1 MKIPN
6 IILVEDDK
14 MLQTVFAMF
23 INDIGYN
30 LEKTFISP
38 KEAIEYCDKNTPD
51 IILMDITFPGE
62 ISGIDASKTIN
73 KKHNIPIIYI
83 SSNTDEQVINQA
95 IGETNPYGYLVKPI
109 DKTKLKITIDIALS
123 KHYDNENKHILNTIF
138 NNINLGIF
146 TLNKNYEII
155 CWNNKSEELFN
166 KDFKSVNNKN
176 IDIILPELNFTQNI
190 LPTLEASNNTITN
203 LTFNNLSLEIIS
215 NKIIDDNNKIQNII
229 CSIYEKNNISSSNI
243 NKLKLKALFESS
255 IESIILV
262 DKDLKILDYNK
273 LTEKYLNS
281 YFSKDIKQG
290 SQIIDVLSFLND
302 NELQNLINNTLE
314 GVSHYLERIIPV
326 GNKNKH
332 FKITIYPIAD
342 EQNNIDL
349 FYITLYEI
357 TQLKET
363 EEKYKNIKS
372 ELKPLFESS
381 IQRFYLCDLNYK
393 VVSFNKAAQIIIYN
407 EFNRHLKNG
416 DNILDFVPDEIG
428 REAFRKRFEEAKKGE
443 HILFKEKVKSKNKEY
458 WNETH
463 LDPILNDQGEIYRIL
478 LWTLDITESENNI
491 QALKQSQERYEL
503 VAMGGNDGIWDWNI
517 ETNEIYLSPRW
528 KEILGYN
535 ENDKLEGYGIHDKL
549 THPDDLEASKEY
561 LQKYLD
567 GESNEYYVE
576 IRLKNKSGEYIWVAE
591 RGAVLRNKEGNPI
604 RMAGSI
610 TDISDRKEKEKELNN
625 LTQTLL
631 EERNMFLKGDIIINR
646 IEANETAYFS
656 FISENVKDLL
666 GYDKSEFSNKKLSF
680 FDIIHP
686 EDKKIIEEIRLDVF
700 YNKKNTIEF
709 PYYRLIKKN
718 KDIVW
723 VKNYATIIKDKN
735 NNPIEFFGYFINIS
749 DKISTEEKLTENKLK
764 FEKLFTEASDA
775 ILILKNE
782 KITDFNNKALELFKY
797 NKQEFA
803 KINIEILNN
812 HEQETTKHFTEIF
825 KKVKHGEKQT
835 FYWKFKRKDGTTFDA
850 EVSLSA
856 ISLKNETLLQAIIRD
871 ITLRKSMEQTLKEN
885 DEKLK
890 SIYEAIPD
898 LIFIIDKNGDYLD
911 YKPDSQGILAVPKEE
926 IIGKNLIDFFGKE
939 KSKEILEKINE
950 TISSGKPG
958 TYGYYL
964 DSNIGKRKFESRIT
978 RINDFSILS
987 IVRDVTEVK
996 QPKLI

>member
-38 KEAIEYCDKNTPD
+38 KEAIEYCNKNTPD

-62 ISGIDASKTIN
+62 LSGIEASKIIN
-73 KKHNIPIIYI
+73 EKYNIPIIYI
-83 SSNTDEQVINQA
+83 SSNTDEQIINQA
-95 IGETNPYGYLVKPI
+95 IETNPYGYLVKPI

-123 KHYDNENKHILNTIF
+123 KHYDNNNNHILNTIF
-138 NNINLGIF
+138 NNINLGVF
-146 TLNKNYEII
+146 TLNKDYNII
-155 CWNNKSEELFN
+155 CWNNKSEKLFN
-166 KDFKSVNNKN
+166 KDFKSVVNKDIN
-176 IDIILPELNFTQNI
+176 IILPELNFNKDI
-190 LPTLEASNNTITN
+190 LPALKTSNNITTIITI
-203 LTFNNLSLEIIS
+203 NNLNIEL
-215 NKIIDDNNKIQNII
+215 NFDNIIDDNNKTQNII
-229 CSIYEKNNISSSNI
+229 CSAYTINSNISSSNI
-243 NKLKLKALFESS
+243 DKLKLKALFESS
-255 IESIILV
+255 IEAIILA
-262 DKDLKILDYNK
+262 DKKLKVLDYNN

-281 YFSKDIKQG
+281 YFSKNIKQG
-290 SQIIDVLSFLND
+290 SNIIDVLSFLD
-302 NELQNLINNTLE
+302 SNELQNLINNTLE
-314 GVSHYLERIIPV
+314 GVSHYLERIIQV
-326 GNKNKH
+326 GNKNKY
-332 FKITIYPIAD
+332 FKITIYPIAE
-342 EQNNIDL
+342 EQGNIDL

-357 TQLKET
+357 TKLKET

-381 IQRFYLCDLNYK
+381 IQRFYLCDLDYK

-443 HILFKEKVKSKNKEY
+443 HILFKEKVKSKNNEY

-463 LDPILNDQGEIYRIL
+463 LDPILNDQGEIYRVL

-517 ETNEIYLSPRW
+517 ATNEIYLSPRW
-528 KEILGYN
+528 KEILGYD
-535 ENDKLEGYGIHDKL
+535 ENDKLENYGIHDKL
-549 THPDDLEASKEY
+549 THPDDLEASQNALK
-561 LQKYLD
+561 KYLA
-567 GESNEYYVE
+567 GESKEYYVE
-576 IRLKNKSGEYIWVAE
+576 IRLKNKLNKYIWVAE
-591 RGAVLRNKEGNPI
+591 RGTALRDKNGKPY

-610 TDISDRKEKEKELNN
+610 TDISDRKEKEKELKS
-625 LTQTLL
+625 LTKTLL

-646 IEANETAYFS
+646 IEATETAYFS
-656 FISENVKDLL
+656 FISENVKELL
-666 GYDKSEFSNKKLSF
+666 GYDKSEFTDKKLSF

-686 EDKKIIEEIRLDVF
+686 EDKKNIEEIRLDVF
-700 YNKKNTIEF
+700 YNKKDTIEF
-709 PYYRLIKKN
+709 PYYRLLKKN
-718 KDIVW
+718 KEIVW
-723 VKNYATIIKDKN
+723 IKNYATIIKDEN
-735 NNPIEFFGYFINIS
+735 NTPIEFFGYFINIS
-749 DKISTEEKLTENKLK
+749 DKISIEEKLTENKIK

-775 ILILKNE
+775 ILILKND
-782 KITDFNNKALELFKY
+782 KITDFNNKAIELFKY
-797 NKQEFA
+797 NKQEFT
-803 KINIEILNN
+803 KINIEVLNY
-812 HEQETTKHFTEIF
+812 HKQETSKHFKDIF
-825 KKVKHGEKQT
+825 SKVKNGEKQT
-835 FYWKFKRKDGTTFDA
+835 FYWKFKRKDGSTFDA

-890 SIYEAIPD
+890 SIYDAIPD

-911 YKPDSQGILAVPKEE
+911 YKPDSQEILAVPREE

-939 KSKEILEKINE
+939 KTKEILEKINE
-950 TISSGKPG
+950 TINTGKPE
-958 TYGYYL
+958 TYSYYL

-978 RINDFSILS
+978 RINNSSILS
-987 IVRDVTEVK
+987 IVRDVTEVEH
-996 QPKLI
+996 PKLI